1 MKKQKLLCLYKAF
14 YQCANNT
21 AKVQFLHKH
30 KTVLQNYKINFVN
43 VLALYAGIFVM
54 TFFTLFNKRK
64 DKMENNNKINLAFR
78 NTNNRCICKAN
89 KKQLCH

>member
-43 VLALYAGIFVM
+43 VLALYAGIFVKS
-54 TFFTLFNKRK
+54 FYFQQRRK
-64 DKMENNNKINLAFR
+64 MKKNKI
-78 NTNNRCICKAN
+78 
-89 KKQLCH
+89 

>member
-43 VLALYAGIFVM
+43 VLALYAGIFVE
-54 TFFTLFNKRK
+54 TFFTNYQLIVRK
-64 DKMENNNKINLAFR
+64 NGQTIQ
-78 NTNNRCICKAN
+78 I
-89 KKQLCH
+89 